1 MNVMA
6 SDMNYLKEKQNTT
19 NSIADG
25 FILSAG
31 YFPEIMNDIGRFRV
45 KTWRNEKGID
55 PIFFSKDSWI
65 DEIDANARH
74 WIITQN
80 NIMVASARLSF
91 HEFIEDVPYAN
102 FLQLEH
108 RLLFNNSPIA
118 SINRLVVSPEFRG
131 RGFAKLLDM
140 ERVKVAQEFGVN
152 EIIAFP
158 QLSRLESLEKLGFSL
173 ISQLKNIPEMPE
185 RPFFLMKLNMK

>member
-1 MNVMA
+1 MA

-19 NSIADG
+19 KSIADG
-25 FILSAG
+25 FVISAG

-55 PIFFSKDSWI
+55 PIFFSKDSWL
-65 DEIDANARH
+65 DEIDENARH

-80 NIMVASARLSF
+80 NMIVASARLSF
-91 HEFIEDVPYAN
+91 HEFIDDVPYAN
-102 FLQLEH
+102 FLHYEH
-108 RLLFNNSPIA
+108 RLLFNDFPLA

-140 ERVKVAQEFGVN
+140 DRVKVAQEFGIK

-158 QLSRLESLEKLGFSL
+158 QFSRLESLEKLGFSL